1 MEEKIKLNQ
10 AGYEDYLKEIEKKE
24 KELAELRIYKGAD
37 AIYQGD
43 TWHDNP
49 TLYQAELKE
58 MALMRDIS
66 QMKQKLNCI
75 EIVESLG
82 DVRLVD
88 IGDIVKVD
96 MIYEED
102 DIEEEIFKLIATTP
116 DLNHENQIQDVS
128 INSPLGKSLYHR
140 KVGDTVS
147 YQVKEH
153 SYQVR
158 IKEKVELN

>member
-82 DVRLVD
+82 DARLVD

-128 INSPLGKSLYHR
+128 INSPLGKSLHHR